1 VARRVTAAGDEP
13 GNGAGRAPP
22 APRAHRKQEGNVGV
36 FEKMA
41 EHGHEQVVF
50 CFDRQTGMRAIIA
63 IHDTAL
69 GPARGGTRYKAYAS
83 EEEALDDA
91 LRLSRGMTYKFAF
104 TDMPRGGGKAVLLK
118 RDGTAD
124 KRVLLRSFGR
134 FVQLLAGRFG
144 TGPDLGTSAEEMV
157 DIAHETDYVWAID
170 QRFGGTGDS
179 TPLTAQGV
187 FAGIGAALDEVY
199 GSPDVAGRRIA
210 VQGLG
215 GVGGRLSE
223 LLVAAGAVVI
233 GADLDPARAKEL
245 ALQLDITVED
255 PDALYDLPC
264 DVFSPN
270 AVGGVINQHTIPR
283 LQCRIVAG
291 GANNQLGDEADGRRL
306 QERGILYAPDYVINS
321 AAPYAV
327 IGAGELRYGPERLAV
342 SVQGVAEALTLIFRR
357 ARAEGL
363 PTAEVADRI
372 AEERVAAAAHLR
384 AMAPGTGAKGR
395 S

>member
-1 VARRVTAAGDEP
+1 MALGGPA
-13 GNGAGRAPP
+13 P
-22 APRAHRKQEGNVGV
+22 APRAHREQEGNVGV
-36 FEKMA
+36 FDKMA

-50 CFDRQTGMRAIIA
+50 CYDRQTGMRAIIA

-69 GPARGGTRYKAYAS
+69 GPARGGTRFKAYAS
-83 EEEALDDA
+83 EEDALDDV

-118 RDGTAD
+118 QNGTAD
-124 KRVLLRSFGR
+124 RRVLLRSFGR

-144 TGPDLGTSAEEMV
+144 TGPDLGTSAEDMV
-157 DIAHETDYVWAID
+157 DIARETDYVWAID

-199 GSPDVAGRRIA
+199 GSADLAGRRIA

-245 ALQLDITVED
+245 ALRLDIAVED
-255 PDALYDLPC
+255 PDALYDIPC

-270 AVGGVINQHTIPR
+270 AIGGVINQHTIPR
-283 LQCRIVAG
+283 LRCRIVAG
-291 GANNQLGDEADGRRL
+291 GANNQLGDQADGRRL
-306 QERGILYAPDYVINS
+306 LERGILYAPDYVINS

-327 IGAGELRYGPERLAV
+327 IGAGELGYAPERLAV
-342 SVQGVAEALTLIFRR
+342 SVQGVAEALQLIFRR

-384 AMAPGTGAKGR
+384 AMAPGTGAMR
-395 S
+395 RA

>member
-1 VARRVTAAGDEP
+1 MALG
-13 GNGAGRAPP
+13 GPP
-22 APRAHRKQEGNVGV
+22 LPRRAHRKQEGNVGV

-63 IHDTAL
+63 VHDTAL

-245 ALQLDITVED
+245 ALRLDITVED
-255 PDALYDLPC
+255 PDALYDVPC

-291 GANNQLGDEADGRRL
+291 GANNQLGDDADGRRL
-306 QERGILYAPDYVINS
+306 LERGILYAPDYVINS

-327 IGAGELRYGPERLAV
+327 IGAGELGYGPERLAV

-372 AEERVAAAAHLR
+372 AEERIAAAAHLR
-384 AMAPGTGAKGR
+384 AMAPGTGAVGR
-395 S
+395 A

>member
-1 VARRVTAAGDEP
+1 MALGGPA
-13 GNGAGRAPP
+13 P
-22 APRAHRKQEGNVGV
+22 APRAQREQEGNVGV
-36 FEKMA
+36 FDKMA

-83 EEEALDDA
+83 EEEALEDA

-104 TDMPRGGGKAVLLK
+104 TDMARGGGKAVLLK
-118 RDGTAD
+118 ENGTAD

-157 DIAHETDYVWAID
+157 DVAHETDFVWAID

-187 FAGIGAALDEVY
+187 FTGIGAALDEVY
-199 GSPDVAGRRIA
+199 GSADVAGRRVA

-215 GVGGRLSE
+215 GVGGRLAE

-233 GADLDPARAKEL
+233 GADLDPGRAKEL
-245 ALQLDITVED
+245 ALRLDIAVED
-255 PDALYDLPC
+255 PDALYEVPC

-270 AVGGVINQHTIPR
+270 AVGGVINEHTIPR
-283 LQCRIVAG
+283 LRCRIVAG
-291 GANNQLGDEADGRRL
+291 GANNQLGDEVDGRRL
-306 QERGILYAPDYVINS
+306 LERGILYAPDYVINS

-327 IGAGELRYGPERLAV
+327 IGAGELGYSPERLAV
-342 SVQGVAEALTLIFRR
+342 SVQGVAEALQLIFRR

-384 AMAPGTGAKGR
+384 AMAPGTGAMR
-395 S
+395 RA

>member
-1 VARRVTAAGDEP
+1 MDPATALG
-13 GNGAGRAPP
+13 GPP
-22 APRAHRKQEGNVGV
+22 LPRAHRKQEGNVGV

-144 TGPDLGTSAEEMV
+144 TGPDLGTSAAEMV

-245 ALQLDITVED
+245 ALRLDITVED
-255 PDALYDLPC
+255 PDALYDVPC

-270 AVGGVINQHTIPR
+270 AVGGTINEHTIPR
-283 LQCRIVAG
+283 LRCRIVAG

-306 QERGILYAPDYVINS
+306 LEHGILYAPDYVINS

-327 IGAGELRYGPERLAV
+327 IGAGELGYAPERLAV
-342 SVQGVAEALTLIFRR
+342 SVQGVAEALLLIFRR

-384 AMAPGTGAKGR
+384 AMAPGTGAMR
-395 S
+395 RA

>member
-1 VARRVTAAGDEP
+1 VTADGDEP
-13 GNGAGRAPP
+13 GNGAGRACPCP
-22 APRAHRKQEGNVGV
+22 ACASQEGNVGV
-36 FEKMA
+36 FDKMA

-50 CFDRQTGMRAIIA
+50 CYDRQTGMRAIIA

-83 EEEALDDA
+83 EEEALDDV

-245 ALQLDITVED
+245 ALRLDITVED
-255 PDALYDLPC
+255 PDALYDVPC

-306 QERGILYAPDYVINS
+306 MERGILYAPDYVINS

-327 IGAGELRYGPERLAV
+327 IGAGELGYGPERLAV

-384 AMAPGTGAKGR
+384 AMAPGTGAVGR
-395 S
+395 A